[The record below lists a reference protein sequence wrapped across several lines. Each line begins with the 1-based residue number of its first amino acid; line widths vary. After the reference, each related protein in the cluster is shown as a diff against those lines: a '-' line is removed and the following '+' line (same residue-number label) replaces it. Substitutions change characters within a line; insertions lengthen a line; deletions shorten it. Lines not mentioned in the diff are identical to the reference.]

1 MAGDWIKMRTDLYRD
16 PKVCVIADAMMSRD
30 GELARY
36 VSQMNQRDMT
46 VTRNVTRNAT
56 VGALVT
62 VWGVM
67 RHRGKPFCGDLICRG
82 VSISIIDDVADLPGF
97 GAAMASVGWVVE
109 TDEGI
114 VFPSFFAEYNVDPT
128 EKKASASA
136 ERQRRYRESQKKK
149 SDVTRD
155 VTRDVTVTHREEK
168 RREEKERACATS
180 ADVLPANPKREQSG
194 TRLPEDWQPDP
205 ELTAWAA
212 KERPDLNLQREIAG
226 FRDYWHSR
234 AGKDA
239 RKASW
244 PLTFR
249 NWIRNSRN
257 GSRPQTQIGGSR
269 AAGRNLL

>member
-1 MAGDWIKMRTDLYRD
+1 MILTVRNWSDFQHYKDRSPPWIRLHRELLDNYEFQCLPVASRALAPMLWLLAASSEDLKEPKIDATPAKLAFRLRTTEAEIMLAIKPLIDEGFFVVLQ
-16 PKVCVIADAMMSRD
+16 DAS
-30 GELARY
+30 GVLARCKQLA
-36 VSQMNQRDMT
+36 V
-46 VTRNVTRNAT
+46 
-56 VGALVT
+56 
-62 VWGVM
+62 
-67 RHRGKPFCGDLICRG
+67 P
-82 VSISIIDDVADLPGF
+82 
-97 GAAMASVGWVVE
+97 E
-109 TDEGI
+109 TE
-114 VFPSFFAEYNVDPT
+114 AETET
-128 EKKASASA
+128 EK
-136 ERQRRYRESQKKK
+136 
-149 SDVTRD
+149 
-155 VTRDVTVTHREEK
+155 
-168 RREEKERACATS
+168 RACVTS
-180 ADVLPANPKREQSG
+180 GDVLPANPKREQSG